1 MKLQKLVLKGFRCF
15 GTVGA
20 TIVFEDDTTMLV
32 GPNGTG
38 KTTVLAALARMF
50 GSQGRGRGLV
60 KTDFNSRLALPPDGI
75 RRLSIEAWFSFA
87 ELDSDDADHSAASDL
102 LEDLTFDSEHGMCLR
117 ARLTGEL
124 QADDQIDE
132 QLVAVRTTA
141 DEPPS
146 DKITRFGGVQ
156 RSAVQV
162 IYVPAARDPSRE
174 LATSTSAII
183 GRLLRALKRGEEWSV
198 EVTKASEAVS
208 SAIGGHKAVARINE
222 VLKETWGRLYR
233 GQYLKEPRLGFS
245 PAAIDDLLAQASI
258 LFSPDHGEPADVGQ
272 LSDGQRSLFFL
283 TLIDVACTLERELRT
298 QAESDLFDIERIRP
312 PAFTLI
318 ALEEPENHLASHFLG
333 RVLRVIERFSTQSNA
348 QALVATHS
356 PGLAGRVRP
365 EAIRHFRLDPDRTV
379 SVSPLTLPPVDSQAY
394 MLLKETLWAYPEL
407 LFSRVVVLCEGDS
420 EQLVLPR
427 LFAACATPPVQGPS
441 KIPIP
446 FEIDDSFV
454 SVIPLDGRHTN
465 HYWTLLHDLKIPFV
479 TLLDLDLGRAE
490 AGMSRVRSAYENIR
504 SFHHKDDARQTGSLR
519 MTQIRALPKGSQDP
533 RTAPPETSVTWLDDL
548 EKLDVFF
555 SAPLDLDLMMLE
567 AFPKEYQKLEQGETG
582 PKPVTEKGQAAL
594 LLAVLGSQSKNK
606 AKNIDAKED
615 ETIDD
620 NEDENI
626 DDNEDENVDAND
638 NFTARVELYTDKQI
652 ALFLWYRYR
661 FLSKHKGKG
670 KPTAHLKAL
679 SQISPERLRGE
690 CPEVL
695 KRLVVRVQELAA
707 SLTE

>member
-1 MKLQKLVLKGFRCF
+1 MKLQKIVIRGFRCF
-15 GTVGA
+15 GTEGA
-20 TIVFEDDTTMLV
+20 TIRLEDDTTMLV

-38 KTTVLAALARMF
+38 KTAVLAALARMF

-60 KTDFNSRLALPPDGI
+60 KTDFNSRQALPPDGV

-87 ELDSDDADHSAASDL
+87 ELESDDADHSAASDL
-102 LEDLTFDSEHGMCLR
+102 LEDLTFASEHGMCLR

-132 QLVAVRTTA
+132 QLVALRTTA
-141 DEPPS
+141 DDPAS
-146 DKITRFGGVQ
+146 DEIVRFGGVQ
-156 RSAVQV
+156 RSTVQV

-183 GRLLRALKRGEEWSV
+183 GRLLRALKRGEEWSD
-198 EVTKASEAVS
+198 EVTSASESVS

-222 VLKETWGRLYR
+222 VLRDTWGRLYR

-333 RVLRVIERFSTQSNA
+333 RVLRVIERFSAQSNA
-348 QALVATHS
+348 QALVATHA

-379 SVSPLTLPPVDSQAY
+379 SVSPLTLPPVDSEAY

-427 LFAACATPPVQGPS
+427 LFAACATPPVQGS
-441 KIPIP
+441 GKILIP

-454 SVIPLDGRHTN
+454 SVTPLDGRHTN
-465 HYWTLLHDLKIPFV
+465 HYWKFLHDLRIPFV
-479 TLLDLDLGRAE
+479 TLLDLDLGRSE
-490 AGMSRVRSAYENIR
+490 AGMGRVKSAYEKIS
-504 SFHHKDDARQTGSLR
+504 SFHHRADARATGSLR
-519 MTQIRALPKGSQDP
+519 MTQIDALPKGAQDP
-533 RTAPPETSVTWLDDL
+533 RTADPVTSVRWLDDL
-548 EKLDVFF
+548 EGLDVFF
-555 SAPLDLDLMMLE
+555 SGPLDLDLMMLE
-567 AFPKEYQKLEQGETG
+567 AFRTEYQNLDEGEQG
-582 PKPVTEKGQAAL
+582 PKPVTEKGRAKL
-594 LLAVLGSQSKNK
+594 ILGVLGSQSDKM
-606 AKNIDAKED
+606 D
-615 ETIDD
+615 EKTDDKKDEKIDD
-620 NEDENI
+620 DEDL
-626 DDNEDENVDAND
+626 
-638 NFTARVELYTDKQI
+638 TARVAPYTDEQR

-679 SQISPERLRGE
+679 SQISPQRLRSE

-707 SLTE
+707 ALTE